1 MSWSSDQLTGNI
13 DMAEIDKIVSEA
25 ENRHNYKEQC
35 KDESNSHL
43 KDSIFDILLLLFFL
57 SPLIILIIMKIAS
70 I

>member
-1 MSWSSDQLTGNI
+1 
-13 DMAEIDKIVSEA
+13 MADIDKIVREA
-25 ENRHNYKEQC
+25 EIRHNCNEQC
-35 KDESNSHL
+35 NESNLQL

>member
-1 MSWSSDQLTGNI
+1 MSWSSDQLTSNI

-35 KDESNSHL
+35 KESNSQL
-43 KDSIFDILLLLFFL
+43 KDSIFDVLLLLFFL